1 MFGKSMEDQV
11 NGALD
16 KVRAKFPGAKIS
28 ASVKDKVVTLKGEAP
43 DLGTKQKI
51 MAEFNALVKTENTI
65 NQIAIPKP
73 AAAGPQAA
81 GAAPGNVT
89 AGAAGAKLQVHE
101 VVKGDTLSAIAKK
114 YYGKASAYNR
124 IFEANRDIL
133 DNPDKIK
140 VGQKL
145 KIPM

>member
-11 NGALD
+11 KGALD
-16 KVRAKFPGAKIS
+16 KVRAKFPTAKIS
-28 ASVKDKVVTLKGEAP
+28 ASVQDKVVTLKGEAP

-65 NQIAIPKP
+65 NQIGIPKQASAP
-73 AAAGPQAA
+73 KAA
-81 GAAPGNVT
+81 GAAPANVT
-89 AGAAGAKLQVHE
+89 AGAGGAKLQVHE

-114 YYGKASAYNR
+114 YYGKASEYNR